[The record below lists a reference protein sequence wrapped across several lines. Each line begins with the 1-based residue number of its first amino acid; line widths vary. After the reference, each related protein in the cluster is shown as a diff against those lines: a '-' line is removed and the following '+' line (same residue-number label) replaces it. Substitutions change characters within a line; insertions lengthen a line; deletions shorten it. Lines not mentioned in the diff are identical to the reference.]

1 MRPWFLLIPL
11 LLAGGAAAEDPV
23 TASRRNA
30 VVRAVERVQ
39 PSVVSVRVVHREQV
53 RYRYRHPFDLLF
65 RDPFGPRY
73 YSGQRDRVLEGS
85 GFIVDSEGFVLTN
98 AHLVRSKYIR
108 KVEVSL
114 PDGRLLEVRSGNRDV
129 ALDLAV
135 LKIDGSDLPVA
146 PLAESDHLLV
156 GEWAIAI
163 GNPFDL
169 GPTVSIGVISAVDR
183 DFEEPQ
189 GDYYYRDMIQT
200 DAAINPGNSGGP
212 LVNALGE
219 VVGVNSFIY
228 TGGEYSLGSIGI
240 GFAIP
245 IGAARRFLD
254 EMRIHGEVR
263 PPWHGIVDL
272 QDLTPRWASYLE
284 LDITEGAVV
293 LQVTADSPSDEADL
307 ARGDVIVGINGE
319 AVGSANEAWSVL
331 GGLRVDQGCALD
343 IIRSNEPRTV
353 EFRIQE
359 RPEATRWN

>member
-1 MRPWFLLIPL
+1 MRVRSLLIPL
-11 LLAGGAAAEDPV
+11 LLAAAAAAEDPV

-53 RYRYRHPFDLLF
+53 RRYRHPLELLF

-73 YSGQRDRVLEGS
+73 YRGHRDRVLEGS

-98 AHLVRSKYIR
+98 AHLLGRRGIR

-114 PDGRLLEVRSGNRDV
+114 PDGRVFQVRSGSRDV

-135 LKIDGSDLPVA
+135 LEIEGGGLPVA
-146 PLAESDHLLV
+146 PLARSDHLLV

-245 IGAARRFLD
+245 IGNARRFLD
-254 EMRIHGEVR
+254 EMRVHGEVR
-263 PPWHGIVDL
+263 RPWHGIVDL
-272 QDLTPRWASYLE
+272 QDLTPRWASYLK
-284 LDITEGAVV
+284 LDAREGAVV
-293 LQVTADSPSDEADL
+293 MQVTVDSPAYEADL
-307 ARGDVIVGINGE
+307 DRYDVIVGINGE
-319 AVGSANEAWSVL
+319 AVGSASEARSVL
-331 GGLRVDQGCALD
+331 GGLRVDQTCALE
-343 IIRSNEPRTV
+343 IIRSNEPRTI
-353 EFRIQE
+353 EFRIRE
-359 RPEATRWN
+359 RPKVTEWN